1 MGDDKAA
8 PEGIGLEQIIAI
20 VRDTTEEVHRISSN
34 LRPSVL
40 DDMGLLAAIGS
51 LCRELQGV
59 YGGVRIETRL
69 DVREVDVHKSLGIVI
84 YRILQ
89 EALNNAFKHS
99 RADTIQVRLTKA
111 EGFLELSI
119 TDNGEGFDLARR
131 LKRGSLTEGMGLI
144 GMKERAELSNGV
156 FEIRSE
162 IGQGMSIRVIWPD
175 SH

>member
-1 MGDDKAA
+1 MHLNIA
-8 PEGIGLEQIIAI
+8 EQ
-20 VRDTTEEVHRISSN
+20 T
-34 LRPSVL
+34 
-40 DDMGLLAAIGS
+40 
-51 LCRELQGV
+51 
-59 YGGVRIETRL
+59 
-69 DVREVDVHKSLGIVI
+69 
-84 YRILQ
+84 
-89 EALNNAFKHS
+89 
-99 RADTIQVRLTKA
+99 TIQVRLTKT

-156 FEIRSE
+156 FEIGSE